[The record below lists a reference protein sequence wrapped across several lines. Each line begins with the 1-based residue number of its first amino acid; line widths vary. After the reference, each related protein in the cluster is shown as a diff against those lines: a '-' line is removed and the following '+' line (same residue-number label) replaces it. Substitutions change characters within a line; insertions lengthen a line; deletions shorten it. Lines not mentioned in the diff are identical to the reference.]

1 MFVPLLTSV
10 RLAAVALFNWL
21 TFTASVE
28 LIPAATL
35 VIVLLFIL
43 MPLALMTG
51 PPLLRLRLS
60 AVRFGVVA
68 MVKSLP
74 LRVMA
79 MLLPLLK
86 LTWSP
91 DLMNCP
97 VSPFALAV
105 KPVLLTALTI
115 SPAVAKRLALLVLAI
130 PPVLVIGAVT
140 ATTWLAL
147 LTVVVIPS
155 VATSTL

>member
-1 MFVPLLTSV
+1 M
-10 RLAAVALFNWL
+10 
-21 TFTASVE
+21 
-28 LIPAATL
+28 
-35 VIVLLFIL
+35 
-43 MPLALMTG
+43 
-51 PPLLRLRLS
+51 LS
-60 AVRFGVVA
+60 ALVTVAPLKVGLSTVA
-68 MVKSLP
+68 MVKLLP

-115 SPAVAKRLALLVLAI
+115 SPAVAKLLALPVVLAI

>member
-1 MFVPLLTSV
+1 M
-10 RLAAVALFNWL
+10 
-21 TFTASVE
+21 
-28 LIPAATL
+28 
-35 VIVLLFIL
+35 
-43 MPLALMTG
+43 
-51 PPLLRLRLS
+51 LS
-60 AVRFGVVA
+60 ALVTVAPLKVGLSTVA
-68 MVKSLP
+68 MVKLLP